1 MSNNPTGSAKS
12 VLLQDIATG
21 AEGTK
26 PLFPGNLELIQGLK
40 VSLSVS
46 IGRSEISVAELF
58 ALKEESLLKLD
69 KLTNEPVEIWLDSRL
84 VGRGELVVVGDNF
97 GVRITEFGKAGPA

>member
-1 MSNNPTGSAKS
+1 MSNDTTGSAKS
-12 VLLQDIATG
+12 VLLQDIGTG
-21 AEGTK
+21 TEGTK

-40 VSLSVS
+40 VTLSVS

-69 KLTNEPVEIWLDSRL
+69 KATNDPVEIWLDSRL

-97 GVRITEFGKAGPA
+97 GVRITEFGKTGP

>member
-1 MSNNPTGSAKS
+1 MSTITPGTAKS
-12 VLLQDIATG
+12 VQLQDIASGT
-21 AEGTK
+21 EGTK
-26 PLFPGNLELIQGLK
+26 PLFQGNLDLIQGLK

-46 IGRSEISVAELF
+46 LGRSEITVAELF
-58 ALKEESLLKLD
+58 GLKEEALLKLD
-69 KLTNEPVEIWLDSRL
+69 KGTNEPVEIYLDSRL

>member
-1 MSNNPTGSAKS
+1 MSNNSTGSAKS
-12 VLLQDIATG
+12 VLLQDIAAG

-69 KLTNEPVEIWLDSRL
+69 KLTSEPVEIWLDSRL